1 MDGNG
6 GSQVVVL
13 TELSRIIELVRQLE
27 VHLGESPDLCRD
39 LASQIISLTERSIGL
54 VASSS
59 LALSCSAMPSTV
71 SDIGDVPFKV
81 TRKRNMIQQ
90 RKHQVRVRSA
100 GDGESPTDDGH
111 SWRKY
116 GQKGILGAK
125 HPRSYY
131 RCKHRHSQGCVA
143 TKQVQRTDDDPTL
156 FDVTYHGRHTCVHQ
170 VVATSPAGQGAGAG
184 AAAAQLP
191 ELIPDLESLSSS
203 LTMSTEELPV
213 PVEPHGWSAATPFGF
228 FSTPASRG
236 PPPAERGT
244 IWAPVTPENW
254 GMSAATTD
262 SSHVVPFAPLKT
274 THEDG
279 GCQAQSELQEVVSA
293 PAVGSVPVLTV
304 DIIADEVLDI
314 DIWSFLD

>member
-1 MDGNG
+1 MDSMDGNG
-6 GSQVVVL
+6 GSQQVVL

-27 VHLGESPDLCRD
+27 VHLGESPGLCKD

-59 LALSCSAMPSTV
+59 LALSYSATPNTI
-71 SDIGDVPFKV
+71 SDIGYVPFKS

-100 GDGESPTDDGH
+100 GAGESPVDDGH

-170 VVATSPAGQGAGAG
+170 VVAASPAGQGAGAG
-184 AAAAQLP
+184 AAQLP
-191 ELIPDLESLSSS
+191 VLIPDLESLSSI
-203 LTMSTEELPV
+203 LTTTTEELGV
-213 PVEPHGWSAATPFGF
+213 PVEPYGWSADTPFSF
-228 FSTPASRG
+228 SSTPVSGGLAS
-236 PPPAERGT
+236 AERST
-244 IWAPVTPENW
+244 IWAPEDW

-262 SSHVVPFAPLKT
+262 SSHVVPFVPLRAPP
-274 THEDG
+274 EG
-279 GCQAQSELQEVVSA
+279 AEWPAQPELQEVVSA
-293 PAVGSVPVLTV
+293 LAV

-314 DIWSFLD
+314 DMSSFFD